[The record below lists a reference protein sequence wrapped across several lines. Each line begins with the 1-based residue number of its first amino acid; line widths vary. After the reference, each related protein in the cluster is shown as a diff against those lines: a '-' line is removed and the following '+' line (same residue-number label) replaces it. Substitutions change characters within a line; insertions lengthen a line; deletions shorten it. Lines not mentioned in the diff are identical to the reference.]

1 MDHSAS
7 LEQKASVKAY
17 LIQIGLLIF
26 ILLFSVLTYTF
37 FHEGGHALVGV
48 LFGANITSFSVDFIG
63 MSAHVGLDAA
73 FTPFQ
78 QALVSMAG
86 FMTPYLL
93 VVVLLLCLP
102 RRGDAVLEYF
112 KILISVVTISSL
124 LAWVI
129 LPWVYLAGARPGDD
143 SITFLAN
150 TGIYPPLVSV
160 GVGLLFGLGLAV
172 LIRQTEG
179 LKGIWSRM
187 QASPAEFFT
196 PAARR
201 TLAVLVLAFAVV
213 AAAAFSL
220 GAVFSTSTLDFMN
233 PPADYTQA
241 AIIQLVEHGLDAE
254 PVYTF
259 TLDQPASVSL
269 FFGVTGLTR
278 GPAKIALSGPEGYSS
293 IFFTAGEESSGNFVV
308 NPSDLELAAGQ
319 YQIMLTFPQDPGVVV
334 ISLKIVPE

>member
-48 LFGANITSFSVDFIG
+48 LFGAKITSFSVDFIG
-63 MSAHVGLDAA
+63 MSAHVGLDAV

-93 VVVLLLCLP
+93 VLVLLLSLP

-129 LPWVYLAGARPGDD
+129 LPWVYLAGVRPGDD
-143 SITFLAN
+143 SITFLAT
-150 TGIYPPLVSV
+150 TGVYPPLVSV
-160 GVGLLFGLGLAV
+160 GVGGLFCLGLAV

-179 LKGIWSRM
+179 LQGIWSRM
-187 QASPAEFFT
+187 QANPADFLT
-196 PAARR
+196 PAAKR
-201 TLAVLVLAFAVV
+201 TMAGLVLACAAV
-213 AAAAFSL
+213 AALAFGL
-220 GAVFSTSTLDFMN
+220 GAVFSTTTLDFLN
-233 PPADYTQA
+233 PPADYTQLA
-241 AIIQLVEHGLDAE
+241 VIQLAEHGLAAE
-254 PVYTF
+254 EVYNF
-259 TLDQPASVSL
+259 TLEQPTSVSL

-278 GPAKIALSGPEGYSS
+278 GPAKIALSGPDGYSS
-293 IFFTAGEESSGNFVV
+293 VFFTAGEESSGNFVV
-308 NPSDLELAAGQ
+308 NPSDLELSAGQ
-319 YQIMLTFPQDPGVVV
+319 FKIVLTFPQDPGVVV
-334 ISLKIVPE
+334 ISQKIVPK